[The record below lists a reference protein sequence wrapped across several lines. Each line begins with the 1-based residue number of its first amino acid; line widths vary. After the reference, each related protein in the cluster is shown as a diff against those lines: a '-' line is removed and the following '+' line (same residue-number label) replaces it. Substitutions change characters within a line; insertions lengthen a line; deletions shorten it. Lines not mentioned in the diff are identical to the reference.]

1 MGNDVE
7 KNEKTEKKNKKDDSD
22 KNLPNAPTFMING
35 EIKGTKII
43 AESLRKNSAPSLAI
57 QITTGS
63 LISDIRKK
71 YKFQDVL
78 GGGNFGSVRVAY
90 RRDDPSKKKFAVKSI
105 SKKHLSDQD
114 LNDMI
119 KEVEIISNLHHP
131 IIIKFYETYQDQY
144 YFHIVM
150 ELCTGKDLFSKIV
163 HDGKISEQKVAEI
176 ILKILGAITYCHSKQ
191 ITHRDIKPENILF
204 KSNESNN
211 EIKLIDFGLSK
222 KFNRKE
228 KMHTILGTPYYI
240 APEVLKGEYDCKCDV
255 WSIGAITY
263 MMLCGSPVFNGS
275 SNNEIF
281 KKILNDPVT
290 FPKEKFDKISD
301 DAIDFMKKCLIKN
314 PNKRIEAKDGLNHPW
329 FKSKLEQIHSEE
341 FLDNNILNN
350 LKNYSSPVNFKKFVL
365 RYLINWVSEKELL
378 KLKKA
383 FMAID
388 RDHTGIIK
396 VNELEKAFQMLN
408 IEISDGDIKKIYE
421 AASEQKDG
429 IDYID
434 FIVASMDQKLYLKK
448 EKLIQAFKYFDVD
461 DSGYIDKSDIKN
473 ALLRSGKKIVNENDI
488 DQMMKEIKI
497 NNQGKISMGDFLK
510 LFDISE

>member
-1 MGNDVE
+1 M
-7 KNEKTEKKNKKDDSD
+7 KKKENNNSCDE
-22 KNLPNAPTFMING
+22 NLPNAPVFVYHG
-35 EIKGTKII
+35 EIKGKSKLQL
-43 AESLRKNSAPSLAI
+43 EPLRKKTYSPQKI
-57 QITTGS
+57 KTETGS
-63 LISDIRKK
+63 LNSDIRKK
-71 YKFQDVL
+71 YKFKDVL

-90 RRDDPSKKKFAVKSI
+90 RKDIEPKKYYAVKSI
-105 SKKHLSDQD
+105 SKKNLSDID
-114 LNDMI
+114 LNGLI
-119 KEVEIISNLHHP
+119 KEVEILSNLHHP
-131 IIIKFYETYQDQY
+131 FIAQFYETYQDKY

-150 ELCTGKDLFSKIV
+150 ELCTGKDLFSKIIQ
-163 HDGKISEQKVAEI
+163 DGKISEHYVAEI
-176 ILKILGAITYCHSKQ
+176 IMKILSAITYCHSKQ

-204 KSNESNN
+204 LNKEPNSG
-211 EIKLIDFGLSK
+211 IKLIDFGLSK
-222 KFNRKE
+222 KFNHKE
-228 KMHTILGTPYYI
+228 KMHSILGTPYYI
-240 APEVLKGEYDCKCDV
+240 APEVLKGDYDCKCDI
-255 WSIGAITY
+255 WSIGSITY
-263 MMLCGSPVFNGS
+263 MMLCGSPVFNGQS
-275 SNNEIF
+275 DSEIF
-281 KKILNDPVT
+281 DKIINQPIN
-290 FPKEKFDKISD
+290 FPKEKFDKISSN
-301 DAIDFMKKCLIKN
+301 AIDFMKKCLVKD
-314 PNKRIEAKDGLNHPW
+314 PSKRISAKEGLLHPW
-329 FKSKLEQIHSEE
+329 FKYQLEKIHSEE

-488 DQMMKEIKI
+488 DQIMKEIKI
-497 NNQGKISMGDFLK
+497 NNQGKISVGDFLK